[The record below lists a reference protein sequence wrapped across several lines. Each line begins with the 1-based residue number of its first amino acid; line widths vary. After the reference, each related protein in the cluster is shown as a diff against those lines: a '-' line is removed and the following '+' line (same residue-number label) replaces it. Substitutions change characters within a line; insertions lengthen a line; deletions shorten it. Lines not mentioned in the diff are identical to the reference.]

1 MKLFDVYP
9 LFDTHLEKGKG
20 CYVYDTNG
28 QKYLDFYG
36 GHAVIS
42 IGHAHEHYIKRITDQ
57 LHKLSFYSNSV
68 QLDIQQEF
76 ASKLGQL
83 SGCDDYH
90 LFLINSGAEAIE
102 NALKVASFHN
112 GRKKIIAFKG
122 AFHGRTSAAVAVT
135 DNPKIKAPIND
146 DSNVIFLAL
155 NDVHALTNAFNEHE
169 ICAVVVESIQG
180 INGIYEANASFLQQI
195 QALCHQ
201 HNALFIADEIQCG
214 YGRSGKF
221 FAFQYANVQ
230 PDVITMAKGMGNG
243 FPIGGILI
251 HPKYA
256 AKYGMLGTT
265 FGGSPLACAAGLAV
279 LEVMENEKLMDN
291 TTTVGNYLL
300 EQCMSLSNI
309 KEVRGK
315 GLMIGLEFDFP
326 IKDLRNQLLQE
337 YHIFVGNSNNVHTL
351 RLLPSLTIGKTE
363 VDIFMATLKKCIK

>member
-279 LEVMENEKLMDN
+279 LEVIENEKLMDN

>member
-337 YHIFVGNSNNVHTL
+337 HHIFVGNSNNVHTL